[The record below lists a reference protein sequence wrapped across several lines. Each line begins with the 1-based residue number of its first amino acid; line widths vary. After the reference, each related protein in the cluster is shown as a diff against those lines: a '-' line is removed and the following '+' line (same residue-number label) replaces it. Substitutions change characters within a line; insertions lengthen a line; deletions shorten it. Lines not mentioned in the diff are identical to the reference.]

1 MVVMVNFHLAGHLQ
15 ILENKDSD
23 VEMQGAVTEGGTF
36 KSHFFSVLNKFFFS
50 YCLFWFTMA
59 A

>member
-36 KSHFFSVLNKFFFS
+36 KSHFFSVLKKFFFS
-50 YCLFWFTMA
+50 CCLF
-59 A
+59 